1 MASNIEEPLFIKSIE
16 KGFIVLE
23 LFKTAPSPLRL
34 SQISTLTGFG
44 LSATQ
49 RLLFTLEKLGYLNKN
64 LLTKRY
70 TPGLKALSIGFSY
83 DRLGMI
89 KTVSSPI
96 LERLSEN
103 LKEDIYLLGFDGSNT
118 INIINI
124 PREKNNVKPIK
135 PGTPFNIAFS
145 AGGRSI
151 LSYLPGMD
159 AVGLI
164 FSSPRN
170 AQTTKTITDP
180 KLIISKV
187 EEAYSKGFSV
197 VDGEHDLDEIS
208 IGSAILDMAGA
219 PIAAIELVAPRKNLK
234 WMKQR
239 ERIGTQL
246 ETAAR
251 EITKSLTHQ

>member
-1 MASNIEEPLFIKSIE
+1 MASNIEEPLFIKSLE
-16 KGFIVLE
+16 KGFTVLE

-124 PREKNNVKPIK
+124 PREKNHVKPGK
-135 PGTPFNIAFS
+135 PFNIAFS

-164 FSSPRN
+164 FASPRN
-170 AQTTKTITDP
+170 AQTTKTVTDP
-180 KLIISKV
+180 KLIIGKV

-197 VDGEHDLDEIS
+197 VDGEHDLDIIS